1 MSDSPLPLSAI
12 SPEHPVREWGI
23 AAFISLCVSLAV
35 VAPFF
40 RLGTAS
46 GHDVAFHMASWLDV
60 AGQWKQGILF
70 PRWAEFAN
78 FGFGEPRFIFYPP
91 LSWLFGAFLGAF
103 VPWQS
108 VAVVFIVSVET
119 FAGLSGYALLRQL
132 RIRDSRHFSEQ
143 RALPQILT
151 ACWSSICGAILLS
164 FLRSPSFPCSFWQ
177 LCSSTVARAVHFEQ
191 RFYSQCRFAR
201 SGSQTH
207 LLRSSRRTALHFSS
221 CLQRCGNALSRH
233 SETAPQG

>member
-1 MSDSPLPLSAI
+1 PLSAI
-12 SPEHPVREWGI
+12 SPKHPVREWGI

-91 LSWLFGAFLGAF
+91 LFGFSA
-103 VPWQS
+103 
-108 VAVVFIVSVET
+108 
-119 FAGLSGYALLRQL
+119 R
-132 RIRDSRHFSEQ
+132 FSEH
-143 RALPQILT
+143 
-151 ACWSSICGAILLS
+151 SSRGS
-164 FLRSPSFPCSFWQ
+164 RSPSS
-177 LCSSTVARAVHFEQ
+177 
-191 RFYSQCRFAR
+191 
-201 SGSQTH
+201 
-207 LLRSSRRTALHFSS
+207 SS
-221 CLQRCGNALSRH
+221 CLSRH
-233 SETAPQG
+233 SRGFPATRFCG